1 LDLHKRDVSLLLNL
15 QQGLGGIGSI
25 NSYLNKVTFAVNSN
39 QDLKKLIIHLEK
51 YPLLTQKAA
60 DFILFKKF

>member
-25 NSYLNKVTFAVNSN
+25 NSNLNKVTFAVNYK
-39 QDLKKLIIHLEK
+39 QDLKKTDYSFRKISFINTKSSRFYII
-51 YPLLTQKAA
+51 
-60 DFILFKKF
+60 